1 MEKLEGR
8 EWRLV
13 HLHNQVTHKD
23 AQQSKLASPRLPLEC
38 QCVPQTALQMQEWSR
53 LALCQWHCAPSLHF
67 NGPYLD
73 CLLSDLL
80 PGTVHRAGASP
91 SPPNSEMCRFCL
103 TNSGSGRAITCT
115 TEAAKLT
122 SACARMESGLN
133 RKQAAF
139 SVCYQA
145 DLAECSQGEGTLGH
159 HCPSHGSA
167 ACSRCYETKLANGI
181 LLNESSK

>member
-1 MEKLEGR
+1 MPGNPSQWGNRKCCQSIPLLWTSPRHGMEKLEGR

-67 NGPYLD
+67 NGPYLN

-80 PGTVHRAGASP
+80 PGTAHRAGASP

-133 RKQAAF
+133 R
-139 SVCYQA
+139 SGV
-145 DLAECSQGEGTLGH
+145 
-159 HCPSHGSA
+159 P
-167 ACSRCYETKLANGI
+167 R
-181 LLNESSK
+181 LLSS